1 VRHACTRLCITPVR
15 VAESARINPRDGR
28 RAPVSM
34 AVADVVP
41 AHRFLSDLPEELQ
54 GRVLSFLG
62 VADLCR
68 ASAATLPW
76 REMAQECAEQRACAI
91 VSATYRGRSTQPGA
105 TGPCWLR
112 ILETCEVLEEAVGR
126 PPARSWKEEWVPL
139 QLQHLRLRAVAAGP
153 EAEARLKAILTPD
166 VLAEI
171 TRDWQPGG
179 AADVESLLRDA
190 SSLSV
195 GWKEAQGWPRT
206 HAEAY
211 TLLASTFKAVLGH
224 AVRSHSS
231 VSLVRVAIRGS
242 PNRNPNPNLPSTLTR
257 SRCGAAPLPSPRA
270 RTCSAAC

>member
-1 VRHACTRLCITPVR
+1 MPSKPSRSRPAEHVSHCVCVEGEIREERKLAVPSVTPTDGKMGD
-15 VAESARINPRDGR
+15 VAPDRS
-28 RAPVSM
+28 
-34 AVADVVP
+34 
-41 AHRFLSDLPEELQ
+41 LSDLPEELQ

-62 VADLCR
+62 AADLAR

-91 VSATYRGRSTQPGA
+91 VSSTYHGRSTQPGA

-112 ILETCEVLEEAVGR
+112 ILETCEILEEAVGR

-166 VLAEI
+166 VLEEI

-190 SSLSV
+190 SSVSV
-195 GWKEAQGWPRT
+195 GWKEAQGWPRAC
-206 HAEAY
+206 AEAY

-224 AVRSHSS
+224 AVRSRSS
-231 VSLVRVAIRGS
+231 LSFVRVAIRAV
-242 PNRNPNPNLPSTLTR
+242 LTVTVTITH
-257 SRCGAAPLPSPRA
+257 PQP
-270 RTCSAAC
+270 